1 MKRLALLPLAVVLAL
16 VACTD
21 SQLSPPDSK
30 PQFEIY
36 GRSVEDGFGG
46 YDQEVFFDSPLGMSP
61 SSQTGYDAG
70 AFNAFLRPHVRVC
83 ELIGDPTMYP
93 AVPDPVDGPNP
104 NLSCGTDVTP
114 DPATYPYGL
123 PMALDATNEIY
134 KANFK
139 TDNLT
144 DGTFY
149 RIEVFA
155 VPAPTPVDDDFRAAF
170 LLGHRDIAALDG
182 PSVASCGLDAVCNVN
197 IPSNIP
203 IKVRVENFALCP
215 PDVEQCVTK
224 FVDFSA
230 GEELALQGGTRIDIP
245 AQNSAEQSLLTFR
258 TCTPAELQDVMDRT
272 DLPVFGTC
280 LATDT
285 DYEEELTPLAL
296 ISICDANDIP
306 IDEDRVWDHPQEETI
321 TLFHFS
327 DLSEKAVHALPHA
340 APNCP
345 TFGSEP
351 SNPLI
356 RFAKAVKDRLLS
368 VVTPEPLEANVVL
381 LDRGGGYHT
390 PTMNTKF
397 VMLLPGKFEL
407 LNSVDA
413 ERVAMVGSTVPAAV
427 KVTDLYGNP
436 IKGARVRFDSP
447 TPDGSITATEV
458 MTDFDKDNPDPSS
471 DGVASVDWTIASNPK
486 LNELFVW
493 GRTIAD
499 FTSEAHNG
507 PRDGSSVYGAYDP
520 FLALNTTFDGLM
532 VTEAPVDVPVDPD
545 RTGLTFTVIGCAP
558 GFGTPNLPLD
568 GQLGQDEW
576 QCAQHEQFPVNLSK
590 GSTVMADLYWMNDG
604 SNFYAAVVVP
614 GSDRV
619 NSLRFDWDSDGDAPV
634 GIEGPAEEGDDVW
647 EFDPSSG
654 GLDRYLTAKCTNSS
668 QSSCGADDSSNDVTG
683 AFRNDLGGVTVYELS
698 HPLSTGEAFN
708 GLSIDLDAV
717 AGDMAGFFVTLR
729 LGSGAQGNTQWPGFR
744 VYKKTQIQ

>member
-1 MKRLALLPLAVVLAL
+1 MKRLALLPLAAVLVL
-16 VACTD
+16 LACTD

-46 YDQEVFFDSPLGMSP
+46 YNQEVFFDSPLGTSP
-61 SSQTGYDAG
+61 SSQAGYDAG

-93 AVPDPVDGPNP
+93 AVPNPADGPNP

-123 PMALDATNEIY
+123 PMELNSGGEIY
-134 KANFK
+134 KVNFK

-149 RIEVFA
+149 RVEVFA
-155 VPAPTPVDDDFRAAF
+155 VPAAAPVDDDFRAAF

-203 IKVRVENFALCP
+203 IKVRVESFALCP

-245 AQNSAEQSLLTFR
+245 AQNSDDQALLTFR
-258 TCTPAELQDVMDRT
+258 SCTPAELQDVMDRT
-272 DLPVFGTC
+272 DLPTFGTC

-285 DYEEELTPLAL
+285 DFSGVLTPEAV
-296 ISICDANDIP
+296 ISICDANDFP
-306 IDEDRVWDHPQEETI
+306 IDEDRVWDDPQEHTI

-327 DLSEKAVHALPHA
+327 DQVGQPVYSLPHA
-340 APNCP
+340 ATNCG

-356 RFAKAVKDRLLS
+356 RLAMAVKDGLLS
-368 VVTPEPLEANVVL
+368 VVTPEPLEATMVL
-381 LDRGGGYHT
+381 LHRGGGYGT
-390 PTMNTKF
+390 SGLASKF
-397 VMLLPGKFEL
+397 MMVLPGKFEYVDP
-407 LNSVDA
+407 NDA
-413 ERVAMVGSTVPAAV
+413 ERVALVGSTVPAAV

-447 TPDGSITATEV
+447 TPDGFVTASEII
-458 MTDFDKDNPDPSS
+458 TDFDKDNPDPSS
-471 DGVASVDWTIASNPK
+471 DGVASVDWTIASTPK
-486 LNELFVW
+486 VNELFVW

-499 FTSEAHNG
+499 NSSETNNG
-507 PRDGSSVYGAYDP
+507 PRTAPPYGPYDP
-520 FLALNTTFDGLM
+520 FLALNTTFDGPSAVEAE
-532 VTEAPVDVPVDPD
+532 VTIPVYPN

-558 GFGTPNLPLD
+558 GFGTPDLPLN

-668 QSSCGADDSSNDVTG
+668 QASCGADDAGNDVTG
-683 AFRNDLGGVTVYELS
+683 AFRNDLGGVTVYEIS
-698 HPLSTGEAFN
+698 HPLSTGEALN